1 MSLKAD
7 LDSGKKVDH
16 LRPLPPIAAE
26 VDRALVGIDD
36 KVDWLYYL
44 SPLHNDDIWEAF
56 QKSGYKDEPLLEYV
70 DIPDDFKLLR
80 KSLRELQVDD
90 IEHPAIH
97 ALLLEKQKELEL
109 QCELVLLRDTEGF
122 VAVSVDLFGGTDRAL
137 LHTAERILRSV
148 KDEDQTLDTAGADDV
163 AAAAERHLAHYR
175 QSAPDLASRV
185 IIQPDLNS
193 MMMVHRG
200 NLEIARSVHLS
211 PERIEALMAHE
222 VGVHVVTRYNG
233 HHQVLKQLEVG
244 LAHYDALQEGLGTL
258 AEYLAG
264 YLPPRRLRIIAARVV
279 ASDLVIQRK
288 NIVDIFAVLHEE
300 HGLPAEDAFDIAVRA
315 RRGGGLTKDSVYLH
329 GLQNLLE
336 YLADGGSL
344 EFLYLGK
351 FALQQ
356 RFILQELVDDGLV
369 SLPRLLP
376 RHLESTACLERLE
389 RVRTLSVEALF
400 QGRPE
405 S

>member
-1 MSLKAD
+1 MSLTAD
-7 LDSGKKVDH
+7 LKSGKKVGH
-16 LRPLPPIAAE
+16 LKPLPPVAAE
-26 VDRALVGIDD
+26 VDRELVGIDD

-44 SPLHNDDIWEAF
+44 SPLHNDEIWERF
-56 QKSGYKDEPLLEYV
+56 QETGYKEEPKLEYV
-70 DIPDDFKLLR
+70 AVPENYKHLR
-80 KSLRELQVDD
+80 KALRELRVDD
-90 IEHPAIH
+90 IEHPAVH

-122 VAVSVDLFGGTDRAL
+122 AAVSVDLFGGTDRAL
-137 LHTAERILRSV
+137 LHTAERILNSV
-148 KDEDQTLDTAGADDV
+148 EDEDQTQDSAGCDEV
-163 AAAAERHLAHYR
+163 AAAAEQHLAYYR
-175 QSAPDLASRV
+175 QKAPDLAARV

-222 VGVHVVTRYNG
+222 IGAHVVTRYNG
-233 HHQVLKQLEVG
+233 HHQVIKQLEVG

-264 YLPPRRLRIIAARVV
+264 YLPPRRLRTIAARVV
-279 ASDLVIQRK
+279 ASDLVVQRK
-288 NIVDIFAVLHEE
+288 TIVDIFEVLHEE
-300 HGLPAEDAFDIAVRA
+300 HGIPAEDAFDIAVRA

-329 GLQNLLE
+329 GLQNLIE

-356 RFILQELVDDGLV
+356 RFILQELVDDGFV
-369 SLPRLLP
+369 AMPRLLP
-376 RHLESTACLERLE
+376 RHMECPNCLERLE
-389 RVRTLSVEALF
+389 RVRSLSVESLF

>member
-1 MSLKAD
+1 MSINAELK
-7 LDSGKKVDH
+7 
-16 LRPLPPIAAE
+16 PLPPIAAE
-26 VDRALVGIDD
+26 VDRELVGIDD

-44 SPLHNDDIWEAF
+44 SPLHNDDIWERF
-56 QKSGYKDEPLLEYV
+56 QETGFKEEPQLDYV
-70 DIPDDFKLLR
+70 AVPESFRYLR
-80 KSLRELQVDD
+80 NALRELPVDD

-122 VAVSVDLFGGTDRAL
+122 AAVSVDLFGGTDRAL
-137 LHTAERILRSV
+137 LHTAERILTSV
-148 KDEDQTLDTAGADDV
+148 QDQDLTLDSAGCDEV
-163 AAAAERHLAHYR
+163 AAAAERHLAYYR
-175 QSAPDLASRV
+175 EKAPDLASQV

-222 VGVHVVTRYNG
+222 IGAHVVTRYNG
-233 HHQVLKQLEVG
+233 RQQVLKQLEVG

-288 NIVDIFAVLHEE
+288 NIVHIFSVLHEE
-300 HGLPAEDAFDIAVRA
+300 YGIPAEDAFDVAVRA
-315 RRGGGLTKDSVYLH
+315 RRGGGLTKDSVYLR
-329 GLQNLLE
+329 GLQDLLA
-336 YLADGGSL
+336 YLADSGSL

-369 SLPRLLP
+369 AMPRLLP
-376 RHLESTACLERLE
+376 RHLECPTCLERLE
-389 RVRTLSVEALF
+389 RVRTLSVETLF

-405 S
+405 T